1 MEKETAYALNGG
13 VGDEKNAL
21 LQIMFEPKEVELGDS
36 GKQVLILQFILDML
50 DYDLGPDGI
59 DGVYGSS
66 TQAAVEAFQ
75 IANNLKLDG
84 VCGVETW
91 NSLLGSGI

>member
-1 MEKETAYALNGG
+1 MEKESTYALNGG
-13 VGDEKNAL
+13 IGDEKNAM
-21 LQIMFEPKEVELGDS
+21 LQVMFEPKEISSGDE

-59 DGVYGSS
+59 DGVYGPS

-84 VCGVETW
+84 ICGVETW
-91 NSLLGSGI
+91 NSLLGSGV

>member
-21 LQIMFEPKEVELGDS
+21 LQIMFEPKEVDLGDS

-59 DGVYGSS
+59 DGVFGTS
-66 TQAAVEAFQ
+66 TRAAVEAFQ
-75 IANNLKLDG
+75 LANNLELDG
-84 VCGVETW
+84 ICGVETW

>member
-1 MEKETAYALNGG
+1 MEKESTYALNGG
-13 VGDEKNAL
+13 IGDEKNAM
-21 LQIMFEPKEVELGDS
+21 LQILFEPKEVSIGDG
-36 GKQVLILQFILDML
+36 GKQVLMLQFILDML

-66 TQAAVEAFQ
+66 TQAAVETFQ

-84 VCGVETW
+84 ICGVETW
-91 NSLLGSGI
+91 NSLLGSGV